1 MEIYVPSSVTAL
13 VVTTITLDA
22 AAAAR
27 PITRVENTKL
37 LGVGLVTHG
46 VDIEGNLR
54 FRVRSR
60 AATLLTGEAGL
71 LDWLEDE
78 LALPS
83 FITGYNLVTSVQGL
97 IDKASPVQ
105 HPSIAALSQ
114 IDWRAGELSLDP
126 SPVQQTRFS
135 AACAAASIRVI
146 GEDVARDQRDWLTG
160 HSAKIEERLL
170 LQAAA
175 AWKLY
180 AVLATQ
186 RGVEDERL
194 AAASAQLDAW
204 LDGHLAHGALPT
216 VER

>member
-1 MEIYVPSSVTAL
+1 METSIPSSVTAL

-27 PITRVENTKL
+27 PIMRVENTKL
-37 LGVGLVTHG
+37 VGVGLVTHSID
-46 VDIEGNLR
+46 VDGKLR

-71 LDWLEDE
+71 LDWVEDE

-83 FITGYNLVTSVQGL
+83 FITGYNLVASVQAL

-105 HPSIAALSQ
+105 HPSITALSQ
-114 IDWRAGELSLDP
+114 IDWRAGQLSLDP
-126 SPVQQTRFS
+126 SPVQQAPFS
-135 AACAAASIRVI
+135 AKCAAVGIRVI

-160 HSAKIEERLL
+160 RSAAIEERLL

-175 AWKLY
+175 AWKLS

-186 RGVEDERL
+186 RVVQDGRL
-194 AAASAQLDAW
+194 AAASAHLDAW
-204 LDGHLAHGALPT
+204 LEDLLAHRALPA
-216 VER
+216 VEL